1 MGVGAQ
7 NRNIYEIMRCVFVKI
22 YIIMELPCED
32 ILAWTSEL
40 WDEPAASS
48 TLVDAIKIYFL
59 HTKDE
64 IK

>member
-1 MGVGAQ
+1 
-7 NRNIYEIMRCVFVKI
+7 
-22 YIIMELPCED
+22 MELPCED
-32 ILAWTSEL
+32 ILAWTSES